1 MRMSLRGLSAVAA
14 LFAAAGCGRAD
25 AGAASIEVVLDSADA
40 ALSGLDFVGG
50 LAELP
55 DGRVVITQPGVP
67 SVLFADLET
76 GEVDTVGGAGEG
88 PGEYRFP
95 RGLFA
100 QGGQVR
106 MFDFG
111 PRRLTTW
118 NADGSLAGSISIATM
133 PGLTVTFDTIGYM
146 YAEQPTM
153 EGFVLTGQELD
164 STRSKDST
172 YIYRFRPNEPPRDT
186 IARLYEIGH
195 EVIRVG
201 SGIARRRWLY
211 QSADLWG
218 VLPDG
223 TLWIARG
230 RENRIDRRAPGGTWT
245 LGTPRPFTP
254 IPTTDAD
261 RRKMGPFRGEAGD
274 SVELELPKEKGPYV
288 DAVAAP
294 DGEVWTRLNQ
304 AAGFTKE
311 LYAIHPVE
319 GVPERTVS
327 MPKDY
332 RVQAISADHV
342 YATHED
348 DDGFQALTRYRRP
361 R

>member
-1 MRMSLRGLSAVAA
+1 MRMALHRSSALAA
-14 LFAAAGCGRAD
+14 LLVAAGCGGAE
-25 AGAASIEVVLDSADA
+25 AGAGRLEVVLDSADVT
-40 ALSGLDFVGG
+40 LGGLDFVSG

-55 DGRVVITQPGVP
+55 DRRVVITQPGVP

-76 GEVDTVGGAGEG
+76 GDVDTVGRAGEG

-95 RGLFA
+95 GQLFM
-100 QGGQVR
+100 QGRQVR

-118 NADGSLAGSISIATM
+118 NADGSLAGSLAIATM
-133 PGLTVTFDTIGYM
+133 PGLTVAFDTVGYM

-153 EGFVLTGQELD
+153 EGFFLVGQELD

-172 YIYRFRPNEPPRDT
+172 YVYRFRPNEPARDT
-186 IARLYEIGH
+186 IARLYEIGN
-195 EVIRVG
+195 EVIRIG
-201 SGIARRRWLY
+201 GGIARRRRLY

-230 RENRIDRRAPGGTWT
+230 RENRIDRRSPDGTWSI
-245 LGTPRPFTP
+245 GTPRPFTP
-254 IPTTDAD
+254 IPTTGAD
-261 RRKMGPFRGEAGD
+261 RQKLAPVRGLPGD
-274 SVELELPKEKGPYV
+274 SVERELPKEKGPYL
-288 DAVAAP
+288 DAIAAP

-304 AAGFTKE
+304 PAGFARE
-311 LYAIHPVE
+311 LYAIHPVT

-327 MPKDY
+327 MPKDH
-332 RVQAISADHV
+332 RVRAITAAYV
-342 YATHED
+342 YATQED
-348 DDGFQALTRYRRP
+348 EDGFQVLARYRRP